1 MAPLAL
7 GGRLGGR
14 AREAVKEAAGDFR
27 RSPRTTVCGVY
38 PWGWYID
45 SLTQPFIF
53 FFGPTL
59 RFALR
64 YFFFRTC

>member
-38 PWGWYID
+38 PWDWYID

-53 FFGPTL
+53 FL
-59 RFALR
+59 VQHYVFALR
-64 YFFFRTC
+64 YFFFRTW